1 MVMERLKILDL
12 SFCDP
17 EISNSS
23 QVQGGT
29 LAVGLA
35 TSFGASLTVNIAP
48 ARFSI
53 VNTPT
58 GPQIL
63 VAAGGNASLAAAGI
77 AVGAVADNGF
87 VNVFASTFVQT
98 A

>member
-1 MVMERLKILDL
+1 MERLKILDL
-12 SFCDP
+12 SFYDP

-23 QVQGGT
+23 QVQGGA
-29 LAVGLA
+29 LATGLA
-35 TSFGASLTVNIAP
+35 TSFGASITVNIAP
-48 ARFSI
+48 AGFSI

-63 VAAGGNASLAAAGI
+63 ATAGGSASLAAAGI

-87 VNVFASTFVQT
+87 VNVFASTFVKT

>member
-1 MVMERLKILDL
+1 MERLKILDL
-12 SFCDP
+12 SFYER

-23 QVQGGT
+23 EIQGGLVT
-29 LAVGLA
+29 GLA
-35 TSFGASLTVNIAP
+35 TGFGASTTVNFAP
-48 ARFSI
+48 TGFLI

-63 VAAGGNASLAAAGI
+63 AAAGGNANLAAAG
-77 AVGAVADNGF
+77 AVAGGAVDNGLLGVATF
-87 VNVFASTFVQT
+87 TFVKT